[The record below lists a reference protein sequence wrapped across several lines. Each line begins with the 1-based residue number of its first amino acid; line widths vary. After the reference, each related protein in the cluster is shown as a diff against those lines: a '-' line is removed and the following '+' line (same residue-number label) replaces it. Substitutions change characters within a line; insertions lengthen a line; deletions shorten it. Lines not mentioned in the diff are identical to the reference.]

1 MKFLLYSPTRIGE
14 AALTLKPSVT
24 KLTAMTGTDTLVCSW
39 EGRLWELLFLWP
51 HSDPSNT
58 LTPISTLFPL
68 SHIYPWVPAAPQPE
82 VQGSPA
88 EHTHPSL
95 FNLSLL
101 QRKPK
106 LSDSLSLFQQTTR
119 KFQPQHQLKHSAHR
133 LEEIP
138 FGHTAGLPSLH
149 SKGAAELRTWEESSL
164 IYCCVSQLTHTS
176 CSSVLTALYKHDSCL
191 L

>member
-119 KFQPQHQLKHSAHR
+119 KFQPQHQLKHSAH
-133 LEEIP
+133 
-138 FGHTAGLPSLH
+138 AGELLDKSTSWRRFPLGTQLGFLHCTVRELQNSELGRSHHLSIAVCHSL
-149 SKGAAELRTWEESSL
+149 L
-164 IYCCVSQLTHTS
+164 IQAVHLF
-176 CSSVLTALYKHDSCL
+176 
-191 L
+191 